1 MEDGFEI
8 LYTGHEN
15 RARKLILKNGI
26 KTAEELAMMTGREVE
41 QTINANFEAVKAGQ
55 DWILIPRDKLSDF
68 NAMVTWIERS

>member
-15 RARKLILKNGI
+15 RARKLILQNGI

-68 NAMVTWIERS
+68 NSMVTWIER